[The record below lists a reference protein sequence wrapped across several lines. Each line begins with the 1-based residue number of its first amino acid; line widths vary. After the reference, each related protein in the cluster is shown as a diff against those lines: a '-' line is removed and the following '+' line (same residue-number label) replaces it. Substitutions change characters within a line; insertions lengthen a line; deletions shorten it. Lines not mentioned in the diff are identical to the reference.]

1 MDTAQIYTILGI
13 CVGIVSII
21 SGIVFWLI
29 NKLDNDIKSLRTSV
43 EGINTSMNGWV
54 QHLTAMQAE
63 QSKRTD
69 RLYQMFVD
77 LLEKGK

>member
-1 MDTAQIYTILGI
+1 MDMTHIYTILGI
-13 CVGIVSII
+13 AVGIVSII

-43 EGINTSMNGWV
+43 EGINTSMNGWI
-54 QHLTAMQAE
+54 QHMTAMQAE

>member
-1 MDTAQIYTILGI
+1 MEITQIYTILGI
-13 CVGIVSII
+13 AVGIVSII

-43 EGINTSMNGWV
+43 EGINTSMNGWI
-54 QHLTAMQAE
+54 QHMTAMQSE